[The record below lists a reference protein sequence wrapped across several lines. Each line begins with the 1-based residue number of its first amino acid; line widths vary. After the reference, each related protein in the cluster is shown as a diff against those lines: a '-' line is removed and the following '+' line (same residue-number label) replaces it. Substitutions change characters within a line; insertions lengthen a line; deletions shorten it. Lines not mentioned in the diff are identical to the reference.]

1 MTAPKPIGP
10 SDLGV
15 APNIGAAL
23 CYAPCCVG
31 LIVSLVVMVIE
42 KQSRFVRFAAFQS
55 LLLHVA
61 LFVVFLVIGLPL
73 QLFSAFLGGLGLI
86 VSLVM
91 WLLGLAAIGLMIVVA
106 MKAYGG
112 EHVELPVLS
121 DLVKQWM

>member
-1 MTAPKPIGP
+1 MTAPKPIGQ

-23 CYAPCCVG
+23 CYAPCCIG
-31 LIVSLVVMVIE
+31 LIASVVAVVIE

-61 LFVVFLVIGLPL
+61 MFVVFVVIGLPL
-73 QLFSAFLGGLGLI
+73 QILSAFLGGLGML
-86 VSLVM
+86 VQLVM
-91 WLLGLAAIGLMIVVA
+91 GLLGLAAIGLMIVVLV
-106 MKAYGG
+106 KAYGG

>member
-1 MTAPKPIGP
+1 MTAPKPIGK

-15 APNIGAAL
+15 EPNIGAAL
-23 CYAPCCVG
+23 CYAPCCIG
-31 LIVSLVVMVIE
+31 LIVSLVAVVIE

-86 VSLVM
+86 VNLVM
-91 WLLGLAAIGLMIVVA
+91 MLLGLAALGLMIVVVI
-106 MKAYGG
+106 KAYGG